1 MPAKYG
7 FHRPVFHDS
16 VNQSWFD
23 QMDAKQLQKRDEKRQ
38 LMRDEKMKAQG
49 WLTVLADRHE

>member
-49 WLTVLADRHE
+49 WLLTV